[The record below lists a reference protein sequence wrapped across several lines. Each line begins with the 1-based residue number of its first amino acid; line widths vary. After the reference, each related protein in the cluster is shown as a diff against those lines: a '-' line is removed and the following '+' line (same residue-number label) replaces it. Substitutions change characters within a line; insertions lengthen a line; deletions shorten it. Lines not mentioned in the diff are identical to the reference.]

1 MCVCLYIYIYT
12 YIYIYIY
19 IYTHIHINKYI
30 KKPPIHLLFS
40 LHKCLFDENS
50 KEI

>member
-1 MCVCLYIYIYT
+1 MCVCV

-19 IYTHIHINKYI
+19 IYKYI

-50 KEI
+50 KGIYN